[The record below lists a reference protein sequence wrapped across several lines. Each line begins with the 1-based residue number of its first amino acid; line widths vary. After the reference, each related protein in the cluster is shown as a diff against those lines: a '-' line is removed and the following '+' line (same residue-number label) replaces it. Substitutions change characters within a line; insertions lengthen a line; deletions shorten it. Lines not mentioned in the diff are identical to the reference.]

1 MQYTASPFSP
11 PFPSPA
17 VSVSRGFLTE
27 FTVEADDSTK
37 EQLVVFMGQIH
48 GIVVDVCEE
57 YFGSNRRHVY
67 QTPKS
72 FLSFLTKYKQL
83 YAQKLAEVRTKEE
96 RVNMGLKKLVQG
108 AADVDAMKGAWE
120 GRRARRGSSSHTR
133 SLPSRSRP
141 RRGDEEACQGHG
153 GDEQDACVARGL
165 GRRG

>member
-1 MQYTASPFSP
+1 MCCAVGRGRCRFSCVYAST
-11 PFPSPA
+11 

-27 FTVEADDSTK
+27 FSVEADESTK
-37 EQLVVFMGQIH
+37 EQLIVFMGQIH

-83 YAQKLAEVRTKEE
+83 YAQKLAEIRTKEE

-108 AADVDAMKGAWE
+108 ASDVDAMKGEKAVS
-120 GRRARRGSSSHTR
+120 GVGA
-133 SLPSRSRP
+133 L
-141 RRGDEEACQGHG
+141 A
-153 GDEQDACVARGL
+153 
-165 GRRG
+165 